1 MEKTGPPTA
10 SRVEAL
16 DSLRFLAASA
26 VMLAHF
32 RALEAVKQ
40 ADGFFLAGLLD
51 PRSAVLLFFVLSGLV
66 LHLSWKGA
74 QPGFSPTMSFYVRR
88 WFRIYPLYY
97 AALAIGII
105 VTSQLPLGESLVLQR
120 DSATAH
126 VIATSHADVWQWLHH
141 VVLISPHLDS
151 TFLVPP
157 IWTLAE
163 EMRVSLVFPWLSWL
177 VGRLPRCAGLG
188 VIALLFGLAP
198 LLAAWIAP
206 AAGLLPLFALGAWI
220 AQHHREMRMNAALA
234 GLIGLALYVCAFHG
248 HWRLQQASCGI
259 GAALIMLAILRG
271 PQLRKVLSHPLLT
284 LGGRCSYGIYALHFP
299 LMLFVA
305 WWVERCGWP
314 EWLRY
319 AIGLPLCVAVALAL
333 HFAIEQPM
341 IRLGRRFTSRA

>member
-32 RALEAVKQ
+32 RALDAVKH
-40 ADGFFLAGLLD
+40 ADGFFVAGLLD
-51 PRSAVLLFFVLSGLV
+51 PRSAVVLFFVLSGLV

-74 QPGFSPTMSFYVRR
+74 QPGFSPTMRFYARR
-88 WFRIYPLYY
+88 WFRIYPIYY
-97 AALAIGII
+97 AALFIGII

-120 DSATAH
+120 DSAAAH
-126 VIATSHADVWQWLHH
+126 VIATSHADLWQWLHH
-141 VVLISPHLDS
+141 LVLISPRLDS

-188 VIALLFGLAP
+188 MIALLFGLAP
-198 LLAAWIAP
+198 LLAEWIAP
-206 AAGLLPLFALGAWI
+206 AAGLLPLFMLGAWI
-220 AQHHREMRMNAALA
+220 AQHHRETKWNAALA
-234 GLIGLALYVCAFHG
+234 AVMGLALYVLAG
-248 HWRLQQASCGI
+248 QWHWRLQQVSCGI
-259 GAALIMLAILRG
+259 GAALMMFAILRG
-271 PQLRKVLSHPLLT
+271 SRLRSWLSHPLLT
-284 LGGRCSYGIYALHFP
+284 IGGRCSYGIYALHFP
-299 LMLFVA
+299 LMMLVA
-305 WWVERCGWP
+305 WWVERSGWL

-319 AIGLPLCVAVALAL
+319 TIGLPLCVAVALAL